1 MLDCEIMRL
10 SVLPASWVGHVL
22 CNVILETLTR
32 SLSVSD
38 ADVLTLVENIEITHH
53 YVVFTEIDR

>member
-1 MLDCEIMRL
+1 MRL

-38 ADVLTLVENIEITHH
+38 TDVLTLVENIEITHY